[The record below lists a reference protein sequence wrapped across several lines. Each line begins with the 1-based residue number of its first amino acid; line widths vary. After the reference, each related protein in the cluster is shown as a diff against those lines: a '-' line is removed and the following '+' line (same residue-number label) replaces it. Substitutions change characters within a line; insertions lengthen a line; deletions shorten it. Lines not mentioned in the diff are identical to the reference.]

1 MVAGLAVLA
10 GCDSL
15 NQFNQKFWKTDK
27 YRFLDPSATVRRPD
41 RPLVNPILPSVGLA
55 DQTEDVP
62 PNATFPRDPE
72 DYQYSEK
79 DYIIGPTDVLDIG
92 IMDLF
97 QQGAESTLRREVT
110 NAGFIDLPLLPQQF
124 LKAEGLTKDELRDT
138 IINAYRVRD
147 VYNENGEKI
156 GEEGLLRD
164 PTVSV
169 SVAGRRQNVFSI
181 LGAITRPGQY
191 TISRKDMR
199 LLEALAIGGGSSQT
213 NIKYLYV
220 IRPTPAVRIPTTQP
234 GLTTRQPTT
243 APLPPIPTTR
253 PTTTASA
260 PGAGPVTVPGTAT
273 SAPARNVEGELKG
286 MEMLTPG
293 PRPPTQPVT
302 PAPIFL
308 PRLTEMA
315 DVPAS
320 SSTSA
325 TAETEM
331 AEPRRD
337 VKWIY
342 TGGRWVPVSTDV
354 ATQAAPV
361 PATTSTKAGPDR
373 GKLKLTDPW
382 NWGKLDKSDQA
393 RIILI
398 NLPKLQNGDP
408 RMNILVRDNDVVYI
422 PTVEVGEFYVMG
434 EVQRPG
440 VYSLTG
446 RRLTVKMAVAAA
458 GNLSPLAWPE
468 NALLIRRIGDNEE
481 QAIALNLEAIVRGEE
496 PDVFLKADDVIAVG
510 THVAAPFLAVM
521 RNAFR
526 LTYGFGFIYDRNFSD
541 PPLAGA
547 NSRRFTRW

>member
-1 MVAGLAVLA
+1 
-10 GCDSL
+10 
-15 NQFNQKFWKTDK
+15 
-27 YRFLDPSATVRRPD
+27 
-41 RPLVNPILPSVGLA
+41 
-55 DQTEDVP
+55 
-62 PNATFPRDPE
+62 
-72 DYQYSEK
+72 
-79 DYIIGPTDVLDIG
+79 
-92 IMDLF
+92 
-97 QQGAESTLRREVT
+97 
-110 NAGFIDLPLLPQQF
+110 
-124 LKAEGLTKDELRDT
+124 
-138 IINAYRVRD
+138 
-147 VYNENGEKI
+147 
-156 GEEGLLRD
+156 
-164 PTVSV
+164 
-169 SVAGRRQNVFSI
+169 
-181 LGAITRPGQY
+181 
-191 TISRKDMR
+191 
-199 LLEALAIGGGSSQT
+199 
-213 NIKYLYV
+213 
-220 IRPTPAVRIPTTQP
+220 
-234 GLTTRQPTT
+234 
-243 APLPPIPTTR
+243 
-253 PTTTASA
+253 
-260 PGAGPVTVPGTAT
+260 
-273 SAPARNVEGELKG
+273 VEGELKG
-286 MEMLTPG
+286 METLTPG
-293 PRPPTQPVT
+293 PRPPTQPVK

-308 PRLTEMA
+308 PRFTETA

-354 ATQAAPV
+354 ATQTAPV
-361 PATTSTKAGPDR
+361 PATTSAKASPDR

-446 RRLTVKMAVAAA
+446 RRLTVKMAMAAA

-541 PPLAGA
+541 PPLA
-547 NSRRFTRW
+547 NTSMKRFTRW